1 MKMNKMNKM
10 NYQAF
15 KSYEEFKNTIKFL
28 DIKYIQVIM
37 NKEEYLKF
45 KELDLFSDQQ
55 DIFNKIYNWLDGQE
69 KIYTKEEIID
79 KYAFWLDI
87 NNDYKIVEH
96 ATMFS
101 DYDIYTDN
109 LLYMYKDDNNEFQIK
124 NQIILNYDKFIDL
137 IS

>member
-1 MKMNKMNKM
+1 MT
-10 NYQAF
+10 
-15 KSYEEFKNTIKFL
+15 YEEFKKVIHFL

-45 KELDLFSDQQ
+45 KELDLFSNQQ
-55 DIFNKIYNWLDGQE
+55 DIFNKIYKWLDGQE
-69 KIYTKEEIID
+69 KIYSKEEIID

-87 NNDYKIVEH
+87 NDDFKIVEH
-96 ATMFS
+96 ATMFA
-101 DYDIYTDN
+101 DYDIYKDN
-109 LLYMYKDDNNEFQIK
+109 LIYMYEDDNDEFQIK